1 MICSMN
7 EKSKVKSSSI
17 SIPIKIIKSSI
28 SFLLIHSFSHNLS
41 HKKSSNKNEINS
53 WNIFNAMCVIC
64 YAYNIKLFF
73 LLKIF
78 NVYVRYF
85 IALWFHYE
93 FLTNIEKKLKKI
105 NS

>member
-7 EKSKVKSSSI
+7 EKSKVESSSI

-53 WNIFNAMCVIC
+53 KYEIYSMQCV
-64 YAYNIKLFF
+64 L
-73 LLKIF
+73 
-78 NVYVRYF
+78 YVML
-85 IALWFHYE
+85 I
-93 FLTNIEKKLKKI
+93 TQN
-105 NS
+105 